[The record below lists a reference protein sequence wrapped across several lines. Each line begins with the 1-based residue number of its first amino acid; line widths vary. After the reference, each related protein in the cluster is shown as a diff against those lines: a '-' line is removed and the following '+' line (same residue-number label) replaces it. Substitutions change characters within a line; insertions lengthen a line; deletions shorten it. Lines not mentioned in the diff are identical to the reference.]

1 MFVLYCLGQR
11 GTKKGEGGEMSE
23 VLVGLG
29 IPFCSWGSMH
39 LV

>member
-1 MFVLYCLGQR
+1 MCAFFGFLDDMVFLEVG
-11 GTKKGEGGEMSE
+11 MSE